1 MIHYTDYRSDQ
12 RHEEKRK
19 PDDADEEKDDEAS
32 HAILDNLLF
41 LLPLRLWITLQK
53 LKTFV
58 TPFCQLTRT
67 V

>member
-53 LKTFV
+53 
-58 TPFCQLTRT
+58 
-67 V
+67 